1 MQTKQR
7 EERLWTAIFTYT
19 RRTKLA
25 QIFTQILNDCV
36 SRNDRRINT
45 TEINQMI
52 FIEDSLFYLM
62 KSKYAI
68 FSNIKVTKVER
79 SAFGGTY
86 YRSLLQV
93 NILYH
98 LHVKQKK
105 NLSVFVL
112 REALKILHFS

>member
-1 MQTKQR
+1 MAILTSLLPGGPLIRANKTKRIKR
-7 EERLWTAIFTYT
+7 EHYGLLYT
-19 RRTKLA
+19 RRKKLA
-25 QIFTQILNDCV
+25 QIFTQIVNDCV

-86 YRSLLQV
+86 WKPV
-93 NILYH
+93 
-98 LHVKQKK
+98 
-105 NLSVFVL
+105 
-112 REALKILHFS
+112 AG